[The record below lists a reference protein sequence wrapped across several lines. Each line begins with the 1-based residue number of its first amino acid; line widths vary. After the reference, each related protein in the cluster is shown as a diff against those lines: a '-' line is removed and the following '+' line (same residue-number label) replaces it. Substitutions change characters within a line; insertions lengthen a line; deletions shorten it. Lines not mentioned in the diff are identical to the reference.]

1 MKFVCCKFNYF
12 LVIIQHSYIFSDLI
26 ASLKMSEASASDS
39 GGRIVKLEIRGLEE
53 CHFVKT
59 LINGEVK
66 KVQDLVEKLKDMMPE
81 LKDSEEIKIYQ
92 GKYLILQSEDMSI
105 INLNEEVIVVF
116 TKGRVQ
122 KKKVKT

>member
-1 MKFVCCKFNYF
+1 M
-12 LVIIQHSYIFSDLI
+12 
-26 ASLKMSEASASDS
+26 
-39 GGRIVKLEIRGLEE
+39 
-53 CHFVKT
+53 KT